1 MAVILVIQL
10 ASYICGGDPVGM
22 AVFDLIAFDQNIV
35 KYSRLLVNNCSCSR
49 RARCICQISF
59 RITDDINA
67 AGTVRSPGTVECS
80 PSVFRHYIPDRILSV
95 IAADIRDLAVFNID
109 MMIGSAAVR
118 FYTDTASFFILPV
131 IAPVFDAEIID
142 LPVFLVAQI
151 DCRAFFAKRTVI
163 SECWSVRIS
172 SVSIDQRL
180 FPFTV
185 HIDNDRSFL

>member
-1 MAVILVIQL
+1 
-10 ASYICGGDPVGM
+10 M
-22 AVFDLIAFDQNIV
+22 AVFDLIILDQDIV
-35 KYSRLLVNNCSCSR
+35 KYCRLLVNDCSCSR
-49 RARCICQISF
+49 RARCICQVSF
-59 RITDDINA
+59 RIAHDINA
-67 AGTVRSPGTVECS
+67 AGTVRSPGTVKCS
-80 PSVFRHYIPDRILSV
+80 PSVFRLYIPDRILSV

-172 SVSIDQRL
+172 SISIDQRL